1 MKLLPKSAFG
11 QTVFLIGSLLLINQ
25 IVSYLVVV
33 VYLFEPAFQQI
44 NNLLASQVK
53 VLFIGEDKKYQVP
66 AELSRDFI
74 EATNIEV
81 LTQREAELQGLNQAP
96 RYPYFSEQ
104 MSRKLEGPAEV
115 RISQNERSYFWVRP
129 PQAPN
134 YWVKIPL
141 DGFEQKSF
149 SPLVIYLVAIGV
161 LSVAGGWF
169 FARQLNRPLK
179 ALQFAAEEVGR
190 GEFPEQLR
198 ERGSEEIMAVTQAFN
213 HMSAGI
219 QQLEKD
225 RSLLMAGVSH
235 DLRTPLTRIR
245 LATEMMSESDE
256 FLRDGIVNDIEDMNA
271 IIDQFM
277 EFIRHHKLEEMI
289 PSSLNSMIRDVA
301 DSEHVSKNRE
311 FKLNL
316 AANLPEFLVR
326 PIAIKRVLTNLVEN
340 ALRYSEGDIIIQT
353 SFDLAKRQVYVR
365 VLDTGPG
372 IPEKDLERLFE
383 PFTQGDAAR
392 GGEGSGL
399 GLAIIKK
406 IVDMHHGYVMLKNRE
421 EGGLQATV
429 MLPLILNLNSS
440 EELI

>member
-1 MKLLPKSAFG
+1 MKLLPRSAFG
-11 QTVFLIGSLLLINQ
+11 QTVFLVGSLLLINQ
-25 IVSYLVVV
+25 IVSYLVVI
-33 VYLFEPAFQQI
+33 VYLFEPTYQQI
-44 NNLLASQVK
+44 NILMANQVK
-53 VLFIGEDKKYQVP
+53 VLFIGEEKGYRIP

-81 LTQREAELQGLNQAP
+81 LTQREAEWQGLNNAP

-104 MSRKLEGPAEV
+104 MSRELGGPAEV
-115 RISQNERSYFWVRP
+115 RISQNERSFFWVRP
-129 PQAPN
+129 PQAPD

-149 SPLVIYLVAIGV
+149 SPLVIYLVVIGI

-179 ALQFAAEEVGR
+179 ALQHAAEEVGR
-190 GEFPEQLR
+190 GEFPERLQ
-198 ERGSEEIMAVTQAFN
+198 ERGSEEITAVTRAFN

-256 FLRDGIVNDIEDMNA
+256 FLKDGIVNDIEDMNA

-277 EFIRHHKLEEMI
+277 EFIRHHKLEEME
-289 PSSLNSMIRDVA
+289 PANLNNLIQDVA
-301 DSEHVSKNRE
+301 DSEHLNKNRV
-311 FKLNL
+311 FDLNL
-316 AANLPEFLVR
+316 AANLPEFLMR
-326 PIAIKRVLTNLVEN
+326 PVAIKRVIGNLVEN
-340 ALRYSEGDIIIQT
+340 ALRYSDGNILVNT
-353 SFDLAKRQVYVR
+353 SFDLEKRQVWFEVA
-365 VLDTGPG
+365 DSGPG

-406 IVDMHHGYVMLKNRE
+406 IVDMHKGLVMLENRE
-421 EGGLQATV
+421 HGGLKAKV
-429 MLPLILNLNSS
+429 MLPLVMDAQPKEVS
-440 EELI
+440 